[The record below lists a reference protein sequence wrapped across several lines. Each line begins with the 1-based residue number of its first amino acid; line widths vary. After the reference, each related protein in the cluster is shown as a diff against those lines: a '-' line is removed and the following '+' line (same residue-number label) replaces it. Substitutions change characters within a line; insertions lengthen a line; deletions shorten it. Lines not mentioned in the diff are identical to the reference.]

1 MSYVC
6 AGKSF
11 KSLSDAKVY
20 AELVFKSKGIV
31 AGIEAKPKKMS
42 AKKIMEARV
51 NRAVV
56 GFVIPM
62 MSIPKMCKALEEAI
76 AAGWSDEEL
85 KSIVASYS
93 GWREGEACDEEAQD
107 HQ

>member
-11 KSLSDAKVY
+11 KSLSEAKAF

-31 AGIEAKPKKMS
+31 AAIEAKPKKLS
-42 AKKIMEARV
+42 AKKIMEARI

-85 KSIVASYS
+85 KNIVAGYPGVKESV
-93 GWREGEACDEEAQD
+93 
-107 HQ
+107 